1 MRAVFESTATAVA
14 SIWVSSALVAVFA
27 PDMVSGSE
35 HEHLPLAAITVWL
48 WTLTATAYVLMGARR
63 TASVA
68 LVGGVV
74 AVWVAVFLVAVAA
87 PRMVTGSD
95 PTEIPIAALMAPAVG
110 ALATGFL
117 ALHHATTEARTTPT
131 P

>member
-35 HEHLPLAAITVWL
+35 HEHLPLAALTVWL

-63 TASVA
+63 TTSVT
-68 LVGGVV
+68 LVAGVA
-74 AVWVAVFLVAVAA
+74 AVWAAVFVVAVAA
-87 PRMVTGSD
+87 PTMVTGSD
-95 PTEIPIAALMAPAVG
+95 PTEIPIGALLAPAVG

-117 ALHHATTEARTTPT
+117 ALHHATAEASSPT

>member
-35 HEHLPLAAITVWL
+35 HEHLPLAALTVWL

-63 TASVA
+63 TTSVT
-68 LVGGVV
+68 LVVGVA
-74 AVWVAVFLVAVAA
+74 AVWAAVFVVAVAA
-87 PRMVTGSD
+87 PTMVTGSD
-95 PTEIPIAALMAPAVG
+95 PTEIPIGALLAPAVG

-117 ALHHATTEARTTPT
+117 ALHHATTETRSPT